1 MRLYKSEIQRLYK
14 SMCPCQLERTR
25 LYKSMCPCHMER
37 TNRQNKCKKKEKKE
51 KKEGEN
57 KCTVLQLSN
66 LKDAVA
72 PFVCIA
78 PGSVVSEQHSSSI
91 SQTVK
96 EDNMQIFLSTVQG
109 CYI

>member
-1 MRLYKSEIQRLYK
+1 
-14 SMCPCQLERTR
+14 MCPCQ
-25 LYKSMCPCHMER
+25 MER
-37 TNRQNKCKKKEKKE
+37 TNRQNKCKKKEKKKE

-78 PGSVVSEQHSSSI
+78 PESSSI

-96 EDNMQIFLSTVQG
+96 EDNMQIFLSTVQND
-109 CYI
+109 I

>member
-14 SMCPCQLERTR
+14 SMCPCQ
-25 LYKSMCPCHMER
+25 MER
-37 TNRQNKCKKKEKKE
+37 TNRQNKCKKKEKK
-51 KKEGEN
+51 KKNGEN

-109 CYI
+109 SYI